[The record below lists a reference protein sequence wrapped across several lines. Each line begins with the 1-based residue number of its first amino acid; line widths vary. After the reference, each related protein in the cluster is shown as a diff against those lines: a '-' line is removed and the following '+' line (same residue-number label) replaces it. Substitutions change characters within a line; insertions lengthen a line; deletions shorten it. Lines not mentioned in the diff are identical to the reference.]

1 MQQNGDNGNQER
13 TVYELVGGEK
23 TFRRLVEAF
32 YARVETDPVL
42 RPLFPTKLEAGKRW
56 QFLFLS
62 QFFGGP
68 TTYSEER
75 GHPRLRM
82 RHMPFA
88 IDQQARDHWLRHML
102 EAIDEAGIEEP
113 MRSVM
118 TDYFERASTHM
129 INKDDL

>member
-1 MQQNGDNGNQER
+1 MQSEPQER
-13 TVYELVGGEK
+13 SIYELVGGET
-23 TFRRLVEAF
+23 TFRQLVDHFYAKVEAD
-32 YARVETDPVL
+32 AEL
-42 RPLFPTKLEAGKRW
+42 RAIFPKDLAEGKRG

-68 TTYSEER
+68 TTYSVER

-82 RHMPFA
+82 RHAPFM
-88 IDQQARDHWLRHML
+88 IDQKARDRWLSHML
-102 EAIDEAGIEEP
+102 EALDEVGIEEP

-129 INKDDL
+129 INVELS